1 VRLHLFELG
10 GRWLPD
16 INFDAVDTLITVSPL
31 LRHRTITQTGWA
43 EDRVI
48 VIPNTVDAFDLDR
61 PKLPG
66 ARYRLAIVGIVPY
79 RKRLDRALEVMQ
91 NLLDIDAN
99 FSLHVRGRMPWEYP
113 YVWKNPIEREA
124 YLGAFDRLSRSG
136 RLAERVVFEPFGAD
150 MASWLRKVGFVIS
163 PSSSES
169 FHLAPAEGMA
179 SGSIPVVWERDG
191 VHDIFPD
198 RFIVPDSDSA
208 ARLILEHVQ
217 WADRWEAETQLVKKE
232 AMEFDLGSVGQ
243 RWLRLLHEVV
253 DVPTSW

>member
-16 INFDAVDTLITVSPL
+16 LNFDAVDTLITVSPL
-31 LRHRTITQTGWA
+31 LRDRTIRQMGWA
-43 EDRVI
+43 EDRII

-66 ARYRLAIVGIVPY
+66 VRHRLAVVGIVPF
-79 RKRLDRALEVMQ
+79 RKRLDRALDVME
-91 NLLDIDAN
+91 NLLDVDPE
-99 FSLHVRGRMPWEYP
+99 FSLHLRGRMPWEYP
-113 YVWKNPIEREA
+113 HVWRNPAEREA
-124 YLGAFDRLSRSG
+124 YVGVFERLGRSG

-150 MASWLRKVGFVIS
+150 MASWLRKIGFVLS

-198 RFIVPDSDSA
+198 RFIVPDSESA
-208 ARLILEHVQ
+208 ARLILEQVQ
-217 WADRWEAETQLVKKE
+217 CAADRWDGEVQLVKKE
-232 AMEFDLGSVGQ
+232 AMEFDLGLVGQ
-243 RWLRLLHEVV
+243 RWLRLLHESAEVV
-253 DVPTSW
+253 AH